1 MLSRLTRISEEYNVA
16 VYVPFPARLSIANV
30 SQLSFLTN
38 QVQSDPGANA
48 MFAGA
53 DKKPIGGHVMVRLSL
68 ALLSSWITLARSGT
82 CFCDEDLP
90 AEGKRR
96 GEGRQAR

>member
-16 VYVPFPARLSIANV
+16 I
-30 SQLSFLTN
+30 FLTN

-53 DKKPIGGHVMVRLSL
+53 DKKPIGGHVMVRSPSISG
-68 ALLSSWITLARSGT
+68 LLSFAAIGY
-82 CFCDEDLP
+82 CH
-90 AEGKRR
+90 
-96 GEGRQAR
+96 

>member
-16 VYVPFPARLSIANV
+16 MYVPPACSLLLRRLR
-30 SQLSFLTN
+30 QGTCSFLTN

-53 DKKPIGGHVMVRLSL
+53 DKKPIGGHVMVRP
-68 ALLSSWITLARSGT
+68 LSSGFDV
-82 CFCDEDLP
+82 C
-90 AEGKRR
+90 
-96 GEGRQAR
+96 